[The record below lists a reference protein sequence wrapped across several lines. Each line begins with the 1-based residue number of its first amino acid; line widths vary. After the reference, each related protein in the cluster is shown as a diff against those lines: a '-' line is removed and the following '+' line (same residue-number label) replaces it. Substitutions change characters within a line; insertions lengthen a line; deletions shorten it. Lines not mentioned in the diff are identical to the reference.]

1 MQVKE
6 TADNKT
12 TIANTLAKEVVTT
25 FENLAPTNIQTLRQ
39 IYTEDVCF
47 EDPAHGIQG
56 LETLIS
62 YFESLYQNLEDCQF
76 KFHKEIASNEDLFLS
91 WTMLIKH
98 KKIRHGKVI
107 RVEGASY
114 LKTRAGKVFYHR
126 DYFDL
131 GAMVYENVPL
141 LGGLI
146 RFIRNRLGQ

>member
-1 MQVKE
+1 MQVTE

-12 TIANTLAKEVVTT
+12 IIRNTLAKKVVAT
-25 FENLAPTNIQTLRQ
+25 FESLAPTNIQTLRQ
-39 IYTEDVCF
+39 IYTEDVSF

-76 KFHKEIASNEDLFLS
+76 KFHKTVASNEDLFLT

-98 KKIRHGKVI
+98 KKNRYGEVI

-114 LKTRAGKVFYHR
+114 FKTRAGKVFYHR

-131 GAMVYENVPL
+131 GALVYENVPL
-141 LGGLI
+141 LGSLI
-146 RFIRNRLGQ
+146 RYIRSRLGQ